1 MTGFFEHYNEPSVSI
16 KCGECFNCET
26 PQRSCLSM
34 WLIGT
39 DEDREPKIRN
49 VSDRVSPK
57 EEILTLI
64 VLMWRIG

>member
-1 MTGFFEHYNEPSVSI
+1 
-16 KCGECFNCET
+16 
-26 PQRSCLSM
+26 M